1 MAESVDATALGAVEV
16 TRVGSTPSTR
26 TTLST
31 PSGGGGMVDA
41 PALTPELLECR
52 FEPCPPDQILYNGDY
67 IMKQYLP
74 WVLIAALITA
84 DIWMCNVLLSFLMN
98 TNSSVLVAMIPVILV
113 FALIGNVFAF
123 TKISKMLAKG

>member
-1 MAESVDATALGAVEV
+1 
-16 TRVGSTPSTR
+16 
-26 TTLST
+26 
-31 PSGGGGMVDA
+31 
-41 PALTPELLECR
+41 
-52 FEPCPPDQILYNGDY
+52 
-67 IMKQYLP
+67 MKQYLP